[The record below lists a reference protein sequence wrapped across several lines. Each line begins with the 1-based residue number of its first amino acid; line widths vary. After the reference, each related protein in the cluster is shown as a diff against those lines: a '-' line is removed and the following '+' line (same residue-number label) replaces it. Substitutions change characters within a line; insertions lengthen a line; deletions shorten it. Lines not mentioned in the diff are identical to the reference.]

1 MKYIDD
7 LQKIFEA
14 NSNVENAYYMKKYMK
29 NKFEFLGIKKPLRD
43 GITKELL
50 KRKNLPK
57 KSELFDTIIELNS
70 FPFREYHQFTLELM
84 KKFVPQFD
92 KSDIEMLEFMIISNS
107 WWDTVDIIAT
117 RGVGGYFSKFPEMI
131 EETTNNWMDTNYL
144 WLQRTCLIFQ
154 LFYKEKTDKELLA
167 KFILMKKD
175 DNEFFIRKAIGWA
188 LRHYSRTNPK
198 WVVEFTEK
206 AELTGLSKR
215 EALRLIK

>member
-14 NSNVENAYYMKKYMK
+14 NSNEENAQYMKKYMK

-43 GITKELL
+43 EISKPFLKKE
-50 KRKNLPK
+50 NLPK
-57 KSELFDTIIELNS
+57 KSELFDTIIELNALHY
-70 FPFREYHQFTLELM
+70 REYHQFTLELM
-84 KKFVPQFD
+84 RKFVSQFD
-92 KSDIEMLEFMIISNS
+92 KSDIEMLEFMLISNS
-107 WWDTVDIIAT
+107 WWDTVDMIAT
-117 RGVGGYFSKFPEMI
+117 RGVGGYFAKFPEMI
-131 EETTNNWMDTNYL
+131 EETTNKWMDTNYL
-144 WLQRTCLIFQ
+144 WLQRTCIIFQ
-154 LFYKEKTDKELLA
+154 LFYKEKTDTNLLA

-188 LRHYSRTNPK
+188 LRHYSRTNPN
-198 WVVEFTEK
+198 WVIEFTEK